1 MPETPEEKLLLE
13 RLAEAERSA
22 PADYPDWRRGV
33 RWSVVGAFFGML
45 PGLFAGWLLPLL
57 GNGRGAP
64 FSWRIAGGIVGLVW
78 LAALLIGAFRPQRGF
93 R

>member
-13 RLAEAERSA
+13 RLAEAERTA
-22 PADYPDWRRGV
+22 AADYPDWRRGA
-33 RWSVVGAFFGML
+33 RWAAAGAFFGLL

-57 GNGRGAP
+57 GEGRSAP
-64 FSWRIAGGIVGLVW
+64 FSWGVAGGIVAFFL
-78 LAALLIGAFRPQRGF
+78 LAAGSVGAFRPPRGL